1 MAQAARAWNF
11 APTDTNRLGELMKSF
26 GCADVIAPVD
36 LDAFGRRAGELIR
49 RGVSGPSSRGREEK
63 RPVQGGEIGSAPE
76 LSLLDVIHHAPWS
89 DRLTLLVA
97 AAAST
102 SLLIAAGAV
111 LLGS

>member
-1 MAQAARAWNF
+1 MHQAARAWNF
-11 APTDTNRLGELMKSF
+11 APTDTNRLAELMKLF
-26 GCADVIAPVD
+26 ECADVIAPVD
-36 LDAFGRRAGELIR
+36 VDAFGRRAGELIR
-49 RGVSGPSSRGREEK
+49 RAVSSKPPLQSGAISPRREEK
-63 RPVQGGEIGSAPE
+63 RP
-76 LSLLDVIHHAPWS
+76 SLLNVIHYAPRS